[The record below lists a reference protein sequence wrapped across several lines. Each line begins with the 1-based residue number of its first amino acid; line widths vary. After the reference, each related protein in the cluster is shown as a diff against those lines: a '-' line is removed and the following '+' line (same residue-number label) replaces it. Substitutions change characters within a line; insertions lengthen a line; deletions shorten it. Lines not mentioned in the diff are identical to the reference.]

1 MLAGCHSHATG
12 KGTEQGIL
20 MHTKAMAA
28 GFTLPPQKRIDQ
40 PHQTAPNRAMPRIA
54 PPRLA
59 MPHPALSLA
68 AKSIGTA
75 RTSPPAS
82 DGCTTLAEPVSTK
95 PRPAAPCL
103 TLPHQAAPYRASP
116 HRAQPQ
122 RFYRRC
128 AWNLP
133 KRGRQSPRP
142 TSAPAILNQPD
153 TVAALTTESSY

>member
-28 GFTLPPQKRIDQ
+28 GFTPPPQNHAIPCRVRPYHAQAYPTVSCRAEHD
-40 PHQTAPNRAMPRIA
+40 PTA
-54 PPRLA
+54 
-59 MPHPALSLA
+59 SLA

-75 RTSPPAS
+75 RTSLPAS
-82 DGCTTLAEPVSTK
+82 DGCTTLAEPDPTVPCSA
-95 PRPAAPCL
+95 RPCIAARPCRS
-103 TLPHQAAPYRASP
+103 LPCPP
-116 HRAQPQ
+116 IPQ

>member
-1 MLAGCHSHATG
+1 MGGWHVCATKTG
-12 KGTEQGIL
+12 NSEGIL
-20 MHTKAMAA
+20 MRTKAMAA
-28 GFTLPPQKRIDQ
+28 GFTPPPQNHAITCRVRPYHAQAYPTVSCRAEHD
-40 PHQTAPNRAMPRIA
+40 PTA
-54 PPRLA
+54 
-59 MPHPALSLA
+59 SLA

-75 RTSPPAS
+75 RTSLPAS

-116 HRAQPQ
+116 HRALPQ
-122 RFYRRC
+122 RLYRRC